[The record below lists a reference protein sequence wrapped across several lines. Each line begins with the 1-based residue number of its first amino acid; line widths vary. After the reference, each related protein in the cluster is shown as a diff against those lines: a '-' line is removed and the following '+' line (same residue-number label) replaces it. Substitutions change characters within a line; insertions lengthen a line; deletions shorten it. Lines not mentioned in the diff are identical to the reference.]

1 MYVMLKMFFKR
12 LKKRVKIRKTYRKLL
27 QIVIP
32 IKVVFD
38 CILFRGNF
46 VYIFNFLCFVNS
58 NTVSQIHLLGI
69 CSCGKCGYEDPEC
82 EDIIKIL
89 CKEKGVRDVHYKT
102 NKCSNCPGIRRLCG
116 VSCDY
121 CG

>member
-1 MYVMLKMFFKR
+1 MTFSKR
-12 LKKRVKIRKTYRKLL
+12 LTEENVKNRKQYRKLL
-27 QIVIP
+27 QIDIP

-38 CILFRGNF
+38 CILFRSNF
-46 VYIFNFLCFVNS
+46 VVINCLCPVNS
-58 NTVSQIHLLGI
+58 HIIVLIHFLGI

-89 CKEKGVRDVHYKT
+89 CKENGIGDINYKT
-102 NKCSNCPGIRRLCG
+102 NKCSNCPAIRSLCG
-116 VSCDY
+116 VTCDY